1 MIRLKEFVFQQSKNQ
16 SECFNTQA
24 STLAPY
30 PTRQRAE
37 SSLCG
42 LCSPSCTF
50 SLGTLSFGSDRN
62 QVHRQDPFA
71 HCLLSLLSLVFG
83 ASPQT
88 GGEDTFSTTDN
99 RERFRRELCGAPRNA
114 ALNMWSGWIFL
125 PTQQSPAKAK
135 GGKKKLKVTL
145 EKKLP
150 PSLVEQS
157 CICPQDE
164 RGN

>member
-24 STLAPY
+24 SSLAPY

-50 SLGTLSFGSDRN
+50 SLETLSFGSDRN
-62 QVHRQDPFA
+62 QVHRQDPCA

-83 ASPQT
+83 ASLHRLGVKTLSPQQ
-88 GGEDTFSTTDN
+88 TTEKGSEGSPV
-99 RERFRRELCGAPRNA
+99 ERHVMPL
-114 ALNMWSGWIFL
+114 
-125 PTQQSPAKAK
+125 
-135 GGKKKLKVTL
+135 
-145 EKKLP
+145 
-150 PSLVEQS
+150 
-157 CICPQDE
+157 
-164 RGN
+164 